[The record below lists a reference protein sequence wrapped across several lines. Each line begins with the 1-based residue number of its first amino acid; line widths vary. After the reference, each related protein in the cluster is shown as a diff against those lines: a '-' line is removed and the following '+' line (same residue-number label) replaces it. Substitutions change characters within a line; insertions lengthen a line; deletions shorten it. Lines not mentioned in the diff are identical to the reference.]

1 MKRILYIG
9 NHLSRSGGNPSV
21 AELMAPL
28 LHVEGMDLHL
38 VSARRNKVVRLL
50 EMLWAVLRYG
60 RREAPVLID
69 VYSTLNF
76 YYAQWVA
83 MGCRWLGIPYCCVLH
98 GGNLPQR
105 LLHNPRACRAL
116 FGGALRLAAPS
127 GYLQRAFEE
136 AGYSVQVIPN
146 FLDLG
151 RYPFRERRVLRPRLL
166 WVRAFNQIYNPKLA
180 IEVLHQLRMLY
191 PDACLCM
198 VGPDKDGSLAHCQA
212 WVKQLGLE
220 DAVTF
225 TGGLSK
231 SDWIARS
238 AGYDFFINTTRFDNL
253 PVSVL
258 EALALG
264 MPVISTAVGGLP
276 FLIEDGTNGCLV
288 PEGDAAAFVAAIR
301 QYIDDPARAQQLS
314 VQARQKAC
322 QFDWAQV
329 KPKWMAFLN

>member
-1 MKRILYIG
+1 MKRILYVG
-9 NHLSRSGGNPSV
+9 NHLSASGGNPSV

-28 LHVEGMDLHL
+28 LHVEGVDLHL

-127 GYLQRAFEE
+127 GYLQRAFGE
-136 AGYSVQVIPN
+136 AGYAVEVIPN
-146 FLDLG
+146 FLDLS
-151 RYPFRERRVLRPRLL
+151 RYPFKERREVKPRLL
-166 WVRAFNQIYNPKLA
+166 WVRAFNEIYHPELA
-180 IEVLHQLRMLY
+180 IEVLRQLRDWY
-191 PDACLCM
+191 PDAHLCM
-198 VGPDKDGSLAHCQA
+198 VGPDKDGSLARCRELAAQ
-212 WVKQLGLE
+212 WGLE
-220 DAVTF
+220 NAVEF
-225 TGGLSK
+225 TGRLSK
-231 SDWIARS
+231 ADWIARS
-238 AGYDFFINTTRFDNL
+238 AGYDFFINTTRFDNV

-258 EALALG
+258 EAMALG
-264 MPVISTAVGGLP
+264 LVVVSTDVGGMP
-276 FLIEDGTNGCLV
+276 FLVDTGVDGILV
-288 PEGDAAAFVAAIR
+288 PMDDATAFVAAIR
-301 QYIDDPARAQQLS
+301 QCGEDPARAHSLS
-314 VQARQKAC
+314 VQARLKATR
-322 QFDWAQV
+322 FDWERV
-329 KPKWMAFLN
+329 KPLWGAFIK